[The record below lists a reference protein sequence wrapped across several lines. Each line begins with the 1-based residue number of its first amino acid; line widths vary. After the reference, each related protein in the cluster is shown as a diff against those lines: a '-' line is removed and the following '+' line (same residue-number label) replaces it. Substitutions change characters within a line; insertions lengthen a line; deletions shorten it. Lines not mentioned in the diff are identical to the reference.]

1 MEVRKGKKSL
11 YHIQNMNMGSDGYPF
26 DDFVFSDHFPTKED
40 LLKVY
45 KSEYGG
51 TSLENDEALINE
63 FLTSSEIYKVY
74 AEEV

>member
-11 YHIQNMNMGSDGYPF
+11 YHIQTMNMGSDGYPF
-26 DDFVFSDHFPTKED
+26 DVFVFNDHFPTKED

-51 TSLENDEALINE
+51 TSWENDEALINE